1 MSDTATLRRA
11 LVPVAR
17 LGSWLGYAQLAE
29 ALALPQPHSIRRAAL
44 LLEALM
50 AEDAAARLPFLAALV
65 VSPRRG
71 LLPAPGFF
79 EAAAALGR
87 AQALADPAAFHAAER
102 QAVLAFY
109 AP

>member
-1 MSDTATLRRA
+1 VSDLPALRRA
-11 LVPVAR
+11 LLPVAR
-17 LGSWLGYAQLAE
+17 LRSWLSYAQLAQ

-44 LLEALM
+44 LLEDLM

-87 AQALADPAAFHAAER
+87 PQALADPAAFHAAER
-102 QAVLAFY
+102 AAVLAVY